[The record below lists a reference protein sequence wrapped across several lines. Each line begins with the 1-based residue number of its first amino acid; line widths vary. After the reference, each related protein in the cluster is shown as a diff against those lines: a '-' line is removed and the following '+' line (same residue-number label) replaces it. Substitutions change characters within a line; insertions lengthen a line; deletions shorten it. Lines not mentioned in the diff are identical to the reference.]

1 MQNARYISRSAST
14 VLRTYSITY
23 CDHCCLINRHELPQY
38 DLIMNNSC
46 SSQPII
52 SRRIVSNVSECAKF
66 AASKKALAFNF
77 ISSRNRTGGR
87 ENSCQALQCPED
99 YNMTTLVATPNCNYY
114 SMYHI
119 LSPPVNATMECIP
132 KAGMFML
139 SSESLN
145 YTEARSFCQ
154 TQNASLAHI
163 ISEERT
169 EGLGKFVSHNLTRF
183 VGLSSEN
190 KERIWKNEFGESLS
204 CFDYRA
210 WGEGEPSYSKGCVA
224 LTKLPAKNSLPF
236 WKVIPCRASLPF
248 ICELS
253 PLSPEESSKQR
264 HKTHKNHRRT

>member
-1 MQNARYISRSAST
+1 MPSVNLILFLFVICAA
-14 VLRTYSITY
+14 YSFIY

-52 SRRIVSNVSECAKF
+52 SRRIVSNVSDCAKF

-77 ISSRNRTGGR
+77 ISSRNRT
-87 ENSCQALQCPED
+87 
-99 YNMTTLVATPNCNYY
+99 
-114 SMYHI
+114 
-119 LSPPVNATMECIP
+119 VNATMECIP

-224 LTKLPAKNSLPF
+224 LTKSPAKNSLPF

-264 HKTHKNHRRT
+264 RKTHKNHRRT